1 MPYHSPTGMIYVPI
15 YFYYGV
21 AFDRLSDA
29 ERGRLI
35 TAIMHY
41 AEFGEVPSFSGDLA
55 MAFDFVRGRY
65 DLDASGYDR
74 RKDTSREN
82 GTKGGRPPKSEKP
95 KKPKNQMNELMNERM
110 NELMKSSSSND
121 ADLHQGADDED
132 DVFGSQV
139 SKLFAEAAAIIRNPI
154 PPSAKTELHKW
165 LQAGTSPEVIRRG
178 YNEAAARNAEKW
190 SYVRLCVETAIKT
203 TPSGR
208 SRSSDK
214 LRGAGILAKGT

>member
-15 YFYYGV
+15 YFYYGA

-41 AEFGEVPSFSGDLA
+41 AEFGEVPSFSGDLS
-55 MAFDFVRGRY
+55 MAFEFVRGRY

-95 KKPKNQMNELMNERM
+95 KKPKNQMNESMNERM
-110 NELMKSSSSND
+110 NELNKSSSSND

-132 DVFGSQV
+132 DVFDSQV
-139 SKLFAEAAAIIRNPI
+139 LKLLTEASAIAREPI
-154 PPSAKTELHKW
+154 PPSAKTEIRKW

-178 YNEAAARNAEKW
+178 YNEAAARNAGKW
-190 SYVRLCVETAIKT
+190 SYIRLCVETAIKT
-203 TPSGR
+203 MPSGR

-214 LRGAGILAKGT
+214 LHGAGILAKGT